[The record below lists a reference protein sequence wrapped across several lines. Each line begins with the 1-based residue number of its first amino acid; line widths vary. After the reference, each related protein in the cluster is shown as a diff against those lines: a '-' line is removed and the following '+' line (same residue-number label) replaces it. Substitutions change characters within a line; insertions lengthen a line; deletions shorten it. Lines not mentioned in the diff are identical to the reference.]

1 LIFRLLTGSVLG
13 SLVAA
18 VYLTAMGATTY
29 ECWECERPALV
40 VVFAAVL
47 GTLVALKTRPK

>member
-1 LIFRLLTGSVLG
+1 MIFRLLTGSVLG